1 MADTVKKLVC
11 LIIVLA
17 LTGISLCSSG
27 YDKAELMSALPTLI
41 ENGRELLEIVYGS
54 GLPVNDGETRSVK
67 AGYFAVSDDSAYKS
81 IGEIEAAMS
90 EVFSEGYTTVLY
102 NTALSEITF
111 DGDTTYPRYIEKDGV
126 LYADI
131 TFDMQILRREP
142 VLTSIN
148 ILKANRFMAEIE
160 ITMKN
165 SDGSLEKDTFLT
177 VCENGK
183 WKLDSSVL

>member
-1 MADTVKKLVC
+1 MKKTMKKLVC
-11 LIIVLA
+11 LILASVLIS
-17 LTGISLCSSG
+17 ISLCSCG
-27 YDKAELMSALPTLI
+27 YDRTELESALPQLI
-41 ENGRELLEIVYGS
+41 EKGRELLEIVYGS

-67 AGYFAVSDDSAYKS
+67 AGYFAVSGDSPYKS

-90 EVFSEGYTTVLY
+90 EVFSEGYTIVLY
-102 NTALSEITF
+102 NTALNQITF

-131 TFDMQILRREP
+131 TFDMKILRREP
-142 VLTSIN
+142 ELSSIK

-177 VCENGK
+177 VYEDGK